1 LTNVC
6 FITPE
11 YRPIIGG
18 TGAYVNY
25 LSQALAS
32 SGNNVY
38 IVTKG
43 ETEKSEDLSEKIHVF
58 YLKTF
63 RRPIISPLHF
73 YGLSFRKLSEINR
86 RFNIDIA
93 HANLPLTPS
102 FAVPE
107 NFGKA
112 LVSTV
117 HSTWRGEAEALK
129 NESFSKLNINEKIVR
144 SFNRILRYFES
155 KMLERSDRIIAVS
168 EFTKR
173 EILQSYNLKAS
184 KIEVIYNG
192 VDVTK
197 FKPTENKDEAKR
209 KLGLSKNP
217 IILYVGRLYSRKG
230 LPALLK
236 AASLIAR
243 KLSNVKLVISGKA
256 LFGEERKLR
265 FLAKKLGVERNVHFF
280 GYFPDEKLPKLYQ
293 AADVFAFP
301 SLYENLPFA
310 LLEALSSGLPA
321 VSTRIGGIPEIIQ
334 EGKNGFLIDPLDF
347 NSLAEKIIYVLE
359 NPKLAFEIGLI
370 ARETVKRRFNL
381 EKTAEQVLKVYDY
394 LL

>member
-1 LTNVC
+1 MTNVC

-11 YRPIIGG
+11 YQPITGG

-25 LSQALAS
+25 LSRALAS

-173 EILQSYNLKAS
+173 EILQSYNLKAN

-230 LPALLK
+230 LPTLLK
-236 AASLIAR
+236 ATSLIAR

-256 LFGEERKLR
+256 LFGEKRKLS

-347 NSLAEKIIYVLE
+347 NSLAEKIMYVLE
-359 NPKLAFEIGLI
+359 NPKLAFEIGLM

-381 EKTAEQVLKVYDY
+381 EKTAEQVLKVYDC